1 MARIPVDSGRGVD
14 PFEEFRRMQGE
25 MARMLERFPAA
36 RVEEFPPMNIWTG
49 EDGIVVTMLI
59 PGVQEGDVDITLQED
74 TLTIKGVRRPSD
86 EGEGVTYHRQ
96 ERSFGE
102 FARSIVLPYR
112 VDADKA
118 DAMFDGGVLGVRL
131 ARPEEDRPQHI
142 KISGF

>member
-1 MARIPVDSGRGVD
+1 MALIPIGGGHGVDSL
-14 PFEEFRRMQGE
+14 EEFRRMQRE
-25 MARMLERFPAA
+25 MNRMLERMPPAPA
-36 RVEEFPPMNIWTG
+36 EEFPPMNIWAG
-49 EDGIVVTMLI
+49 EEGIVVTILI
-59 PGVQEGDVDITLQED
+59 PGVEEGDVEITLQED

-86 EGEGVTYHRQ
+86 EGKGVTYHRR

-102 FARSIVLPYR
+102 FARSVVLPYR

-142 KISGF
+142 KITGL

>member
-1 MARIPVDSGRGVD
+1 MALIPVGGGRGVD
-14 PFEEFRRMQGE
+14 PFEEFRRMQSE
-25 MARMLERFPAA
+25 MNRMLERMPTA

-49 EDGIVVTMLI
+49 EEGIVVTMLV
-59 PGVQEGDVDITLQED
+59 PGVEEGDVDITLQED

-86 EGEGVTYHRQ
+86 EGEGVTYHRR
-96 ERSFGE
+96 ERSLGE
-102 FARSIVLPYR
+102 FARSVVLPYR

-142 KISGF
+142 KISGL